1 MGKRELVLEVEGEP
15 LAGDLRTFVKRREW
29 KQFLIRASFIP
40 LKIRILRLLI

>member
-1 MGKRELVLEVEGEP
+1 MGRRELVLEGDGEP
-15 LAGDLRTFVKRREW
+15 LAGDQRTFAKRREW